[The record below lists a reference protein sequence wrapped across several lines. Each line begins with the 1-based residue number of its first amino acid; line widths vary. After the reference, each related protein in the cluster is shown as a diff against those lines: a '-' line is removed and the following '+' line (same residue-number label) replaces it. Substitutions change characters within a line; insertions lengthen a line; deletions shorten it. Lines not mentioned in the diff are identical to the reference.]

1 MQAARTEEMPWLR
14 PSSLSRKVPQS
25 PSKREQFYKI
35 DTFHVGHKGVMG
47 DLCAN
52 AIATRHVQAVANT
65 KQVLLHV
72 LKVVVLKT
80 TNRKGQTSAIA
91 FHVLKSSLSTKVA
104 LFDLQIDGMAISSG
118 IDTVYDQLVAFAKEN
133 SLPLHML
140 QLSRTILGFANSW
153 SFPAASLDVLSKI
166 TFSDAFFGNFW
177 HVFSK
182 LVWAPTQ
189 GMVQGCW
196 HHDFDILFGAPLR
209 QDPWRWSRTG
219 ACHLHRIDSGMPA
232 GLEQIF
238 QDPLQGFTLAH

>member
-1 MQAARTEEMPWLR
+1 VALLGVKGDWPALTKLGGLTRHHGREAHKTDSAGICHLCRAGQPGFNFHRFDFTSMQAARTEEMPWLR

-166 TFSDAFFGNFW
+166 TFSDAFFGNF
-177 HVFSK
+177 
-182 LVWAPTQ
+182 
-189 GMVQGCW
+189 
-196 HHDFDILFGAPLR
+196 
-209 QDPWRWSRTG
+209 
-219 ACHLHRIDSGMPA
+219 
-232 GLEQIF
+232 
-238 QDPLQGFTLAH
+238 